1 MQLEIAQIN
10 SFHLQE
16 YEYMLGDDLLVSPVL
31 LPGVTTWTVYLPG
44 SGNSTWLH
52 LWSGQAAG
60 TGGQMTE
67 VAASQAPSRTH
78 RPTQCR
84 QWGSTSWWSV
94 FRAAPGDQRAPGAG
108 AGSVP
113 RR

>member
-67 VAASQAPSRTH
+67 VAAPLGEPPVFYRADSTWADLFAAIGQEFRL
-78 RPTQCR
+78 TQ
-84 QWGSTSWWSV
+84 Q
-94 FRAAPGDQRAPGAG
+94 
-108 AGSVP
+108 
-113 RR
+113 